1 MQVRKPGLPR
11 IARPHTSSQ
20 PSTLPAVDGLA
31 GHECRMRNDRQSY
44 FKLVRALVHAQ
55 FNLEDQEL
63 SSRLWQDVADR
74 DLDRGRILHLLY
86 SCHDLHDDD
95 EMMRCSDEAYVAL
108 VDPRDP

>member
-1 MQVRKPGLPR
+1 
-11 IARPHTSSQ
+11 
-20 PSTLPAVDGLA
+20 
-31 GHECRMRNDRQSY
+31 
-44 FKLVRALVHAQ
+44 
-55 FNLEDQEL
+55 
-63 SSRLWQDVADR
+63 VADR

>member
-11 IARPHTSSQ
+11 IARHHTSSQ

>member
-1 MQVRKPGLPR
+1 MSDAQRPAELLQAG
-11 IARPHTSSQ
+11 ARSGAS
-20 PSTLPAVDGLA
+20 
-31 GHECRMRNDRQSY
+31 
-44 FKLVRALVHAQ
+44 Q

>member
-31 GHECRMRNDRQSY
+31 DHECRMRNDRQSY

-86 SCHDLHDDD
+86 SCHDLHDDE

>member
-20 PSTLPAVDGLA
+20 PSTLPEVDGLA
-31 GHECRMRNDRQSY
+31 DHECRMRNDRQSY
-44 FKLVRALVHAQ
+44 FTLVRALVHAQ

-86 SCHDLHDDD
+86 SCHDLHDDE

>member
-31 GHECRMRNDRQSY
+31 DHECRMRNDRQSY
-44 FKLVRALVHAQ
+44 FTLVRALVHAQ